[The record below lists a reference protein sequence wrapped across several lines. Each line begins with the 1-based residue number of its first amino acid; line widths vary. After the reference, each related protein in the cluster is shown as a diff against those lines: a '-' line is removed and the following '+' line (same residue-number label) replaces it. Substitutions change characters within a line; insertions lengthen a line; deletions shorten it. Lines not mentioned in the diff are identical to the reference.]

1 MTTTRSNDIIILDPN
16 GVLNEPSMSVNAQ
29 RGHKVTVTERSIAN
43 GYPLDE
49 EKARRYLKVGQV
61 YTVERMDVH
70 DWSSTIVLQEIPGVE
85 FNSVHFI
92 DAKN

>member
-1 MTTTRSNDIIILDPN
+1 
-16 GVLNEPSMSVNAQ
+16 
-29 RGHKVTVTERSIAN
+29 
-43 GYPLDE
+43 LDE
-49 EKARRYLKVGQV
+49 EKARHFLKVGQV

-70 DWSSTIVLQEIPGVE
+70 DWSSSVVLQEFPNIE